1 MILFI
6 KFVLAIVAVLIILLL
21 IDLIN
26 GLRGK
31 KSNYAET
38 LAWILEGLQ
47 WLCIFALGIII
58 AGVILFMIG
67 LFIFG

>member
-38 LAWILEGLQ
+38 LAWIFEGLQ
-47 WLCIFALGIII
+47 WLAIFALGILI
-58 AGVILFMIG
+58 AGVVLFIIG
-67 LFIFG
+67 MFIFG